1 MVTLHTARHCTTVAA
16 PACCI
21 VSLLPSPL
29 NHTSLSLSPLLYSH
43 PSLALTLPHSSP
55 LNLILQHSFL
65 PILCKNPFIFQ
76 LVSSRSQQCRRRA
89 YRPRTP
95 CPRALPIAAIRL
107 ASLQSVA
114 TTGGVHHPPAPFSSP
129 PPPLSLSHDSPRPC
143 FSSILVL
150 SSSILLFT
158 CSHHDCVL
166 SHVSPPSSA
175 SPIPLRPPSPR
186 RPLLPSSLSASLEVL
201 TAGFWPAVR
210 RGSNAHIRATYL
222 SRGKRL
228 LIHIHA
234 AARRPDAACAAG

>member
-29 NHTSLSLSPLLYSH
+29 NHTFLSLSPLLYSH

-129 PPPLSLSHDSPRPC
+129 PPPSLSLMTPLVPVSPQ
-143 FSSILVL
+143 
-150 SSSILLFT
+150 SSSYPRLSFSLPAPIMTVSFHTSVLL
-158 CSHHDCVL
+158 
-166 SHVSPPSSA
+166 
-175 SPIPLRPPSPR
+175 
-186 RPLLPSSLSASLEVL
+186 PLLPPFPSALRPLAVPFSPHPSLRPWKYS
-201 TAGFWPAVR
+201 R
-210 RGSNAHIRATYL
+210 RGSGRPSVGEATPTSAL
-222 SRGKRL
+222 RTCQEGR
-228 LIHIHA
+228 
-234 AARRPDAACAAG
+234 DC